1 MGSQSASH
9 QRLCSW
15 VLAEPVDV
23 TQDYSQA
30 ALHMWAGKERCTCSR
45 TRQRPEEASGETA
58 TVPRTHT
65 YSKRWAEEGGGDR
78 PGWDPDL
85 PPQEGPGWRPSTSLI
100 SLISSAVLGGGCS
113 SDPTPKG
120 KAHSS
125 PLCSE
130 GGDFLLI
137 SIFLLGWI
145 PFLKE

>member
-23 TQDYSQA
+23 TQDYAQA
-30 ALHMWAGKERCTCSR
+30 ALHMWAGKERCMCSR
-45 TRQRPEEASGETA
+45 TCQGPEEASGETA
-58 TVPRTHT
+58 TIPRTHT
-65 YSKRWAEEGGGDR
+65 YSKRWAKEGGGDQ
-78 PGWDPDL
+78 PGWTL
-85 PPQEGPGWRPSTSLI
+85 NLGAEGPLI
-100 SLISSAVLGGGCS
+100 SLISSAVLGGGWPL
-113 SDPTPKG
+113 DPTPTR
-120 KAHSS
+120 KAHST

-130 GGDFLLI
+130 GGDFLLL